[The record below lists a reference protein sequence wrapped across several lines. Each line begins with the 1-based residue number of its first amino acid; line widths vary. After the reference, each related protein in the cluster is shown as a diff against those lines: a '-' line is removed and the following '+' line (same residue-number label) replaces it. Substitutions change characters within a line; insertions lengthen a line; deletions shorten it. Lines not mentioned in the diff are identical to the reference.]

1 MIRIQK
7 RKRSDRLNNKSE
19 LKEGEL
25 ELINNYTRRSL
36 SEDEVYVFSLVLCDN
51 EIDRDH
57 ERFSDEALKGL
68 EKLFAGVTGIMDHD
82 PKSKNQS
89 ARIFSCRLEAPEDR
103 LTLDGRKY
111 KRLTARAYIPV
122 AQCSEELIAMID
134 SGIKK
139 EVSIGCSVGKRIC
152 SVCGEDIGRCGHIK
166 GRVYDGKHCYAVLDE
181 PKDAYEWSFVA
192 VPAQKA
198 AGIIKGYKITGEA
211 GENDRKGEITLENND
226 IEKRIFIGGKQSFT
240 ADEISALADRLRT
253 LNEKAAD
260 GETYRRR
267 LETDIN
273 KAAAIALPG
282 LKRDTLCFITDKM
295 SARQLEELC
304 AALTEKAASVM
315 PLRPQL
321 SPAGRNE
328 KHDNSDYRNI

>member
-139 EVSIGCSVGKRIC
+139 EVCSFR
-152 SVCGEDIGRCGHIK
+152 R
-166 GRVYDGKHCYAVLDE
+166 
-181 PKDAYEWSFVA
+181 
-192 VPAQKA
+192 
-198 AGIIKGYKITGEA
+198 TG
-211 GENDRKGEITLENND
+211 L
-226 IEKRIFIGGKQSFT
+226 
-240 ADEISALADRLRT
+240 
-253 LNEKAAD
+253 
-260 GETYRRR
+260 
-267 LETDIN
+267 
-273 KAAAIALPG
+273 LPFYYLPSSG
-282 LKRDTLCFITDKM
+282 P
-295 SARQLEELC
+295 S
-304 AALTEKAASVM
+304 
-315 PLRPQL
+315 
-321 SPAGRNE
+321 
-328 KHDNSDYRNI
+328 